1 VHGIVMYAYK
11 SYTLNPRDIDDIHDP
26 TWVGIEDPV
35 DAPARLALAVS
46 PNPMSLTSNVKFA
59 LPASGKASIRV
70 YNIQG
75 QMVETLVDG
84 NVDAGEHN
92 IHWDGTNLSGNKVT
106 SGIYFFKLETGKGSV
121 ISKVVVSR

>member
-1 VHGIVMYAYK
+1 V
-11 SYTLNPRDIDDIHDP
+11 LPRDLDDIHDP
-26 TWVGIEDPV
+26 TWVGVEDPV
-35 DAPARLALAVS
+35 DAPARLALAVT
-46 PNPMSLTSNVKFA
+46 PNPMNLSSNVKFA
-59 LPASGKASIRV
+59 LPNTGRASIKV

-92 IHWDGTNLSGNKVT
+92 VHWDGTNYSGNKVT